1 LGQMGASQKGGHMYK
16 IQGRIRVQLPTERHS
31 ELGRLWERV
40 FSGLASIEREYLEK
54 GAERTVDYTR
64 SAAATCLKLCCDG
77 MRASYRIL
85 ASHDPDMRSSLQE
98 NLELTLIPTPLTILF
113 LELVELQNDRPS
125 RLLTHRRFR
134 KTSKGPYDL
143 SRRFVTAKAIATIDV
158 LVTTGLKRIEA
169 VKRVADTLNVAK
181 FPNPRKRPYSP
192 KTVADWDKSR
202 HEKKGDFDQ
211 LIDGQRRELEGLME
225 VCRQLEFSDE
235 QARASILARLHFFT
249 QAISYDYS

>member
-1 LGQMGASQKGGHMYK
+1 MQKLEGNF
-16 IQGRIRVQLPTERHS
+16 QVQLPTEHHS

-40 FSGLASIEREYLEK
+40 FTELVSIERQY
-54 GAERTVDYTR
+54 AEEGPGRSVECTR
-64 SAAATCLKLCCDG
+64 SAAKECLRLCCDG
-77 MRASYRIL
+77 IRLSYGIL
-85 ASHDPDMRSSLQE
+85 ASHDPALRSDLQE

-134 KTSKGPYDL
+134 KASKGPYDL
-143 SRRFVTAKAIATIDV
+143 SRRFVTAKAIAAIDV
-158 LVTTGLKRIEA
+158 LVTTGLKRTEA
-169 VKRVADTLNVAK
+169 VKRVADTLNEAK

-235 QARASILARLHFFT
+235 QARASIIARLHFFI
-249 QAISYDYS
+249 QAISYDYG